1 MPLSVE
7 EGSGASSRSQWIRMA
22 QTGSPVGTEALE
34 LFLSGRTETVR
45 GNAPRLPRWWKR
57 KCRRIRRLIHVYAD
71 SSH

>member
-1 MPLSVE
+1 
-7 EGSGASSRSQWIRMA
+7 MA

-45 GNAPRLPRWWKR
+45 GNAPRLPRWWKS
-57 KCRRIRRLIHVYAD
+57 KCRQIRRLIHVYAD